1 MYIFVHKRKNK
12 TYSLIADLISV
23 EQLISILHSKEFS
36 ILSGAI
42 RTLGEKSEIL
52 IQNNG
57 YNIKGSDLREI
68 RLNYSKTKKEII
80 NH

>member
-1 MYIFVHKRKNK
+1 LYIFVHKRKNK

-36 ILSGAI
+36 ILSVAI
-42 RTLGEKSEIL
+42 RTLGEKSEIV

-57 YNIKGSDLREI
+57 QKIKGSDLRKI
-68 RLNYSKTKKEII
+68 RLNYSKTKKVNTI
-80 NH
+80 N